1 MASKGAISHGRRRRH
16 RCLKRNIAHNF
27 DGPLSIKLV
36 LVVLIRSPAYQIK
49 ALLFLF
55 QTVISCRSV
64 MLLNITKNTNHAN
77 SVHCVGGGCMGSHV
91 DPKWRDFTPPTV
103 CSLKSYS
110 VVEQHPVDHTKSP
123 FCRR

>member
-1 MASKGAISHGRRRRH
+1 MASKGAISHGRRRRR

-64 MLLNITKNTNHAN
+64 MLLNITKNNNHA
-77 SVHCVGGGCMGSHV
+77 
-91 DPKWRDFTPPTV
+91 
-103 CSLKSYS
+103 SYVLY
-110 VVEQHPVDHTKSP
+110 VVRGFYGFP
-123 FCRR
+123 R

>member
-1 MASKGAISHGRRRRH
+1 MASKGAISHGRRRRR

-77 SVHCVGGGCMGSHV
+77 SVYCVQGFVGVPMLILRGV
-91 DPKWRDFTPPTV
+91 LLPLRQ
-103 CSLKSYS
+103 Y
-110 VVEQHPVDHTKSP
+110 VV
-123 FCRR
+123 